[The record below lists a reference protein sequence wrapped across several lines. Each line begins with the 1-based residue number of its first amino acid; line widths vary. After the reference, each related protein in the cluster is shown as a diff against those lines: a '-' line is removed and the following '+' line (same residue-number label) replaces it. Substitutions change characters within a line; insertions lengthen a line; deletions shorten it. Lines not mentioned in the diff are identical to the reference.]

1 MIRREIMREYTKH
14 DGRATAQLELPGN
27 RTMVEESMSGAESLV
42 HTLAGSG
49 VDTCFTNP
57 GTSEMHF
64 VAALDR
70 VPGVRCVL
78 ALFEGVATGAADG
91 YARIAGKPAATLLHC
106 GPGLANGLAN
116 LHNAQRAR
124 VPMVNIIGDH
134 ATYHRVFDPPL
145 AADIEGWARPVSV
158 WTRTAWGAE
167 TVGVDAA
174 AAVQAARNASGIATL
189 ILPSDASWNQGGV
202 RAGRLPV
209 TPPSPVRAATI
220 ASVARVLCSGE
231 PAALMITGAGLESDS
246 LAAAHRVA
254 SATGAKL
261 LAPSFNRLI
270 QRGRGRHPI
279 ALLPYP
285 VDNAVAALAGIRHLI
300 LVGSQEPIAFF
311 AYPDQPS
318 LMRPNG
324 SIVHILARP
333 EEDVAG
339 ALAALAV
346 ELDAPPVPPP
356 SAKHPE
362 PAHGP
367 VTSAAVAQTIA
378 ALIPENAVVVDESIS
393 FGLAFY
399 PGTRDAAPHDWI
411 QVTGGAIGSGLPIAI
426 GAAIAAPG
434 RRIINLEGDGSA
446 LYTVQALWTQ
456 ARERLDVTT
465 VILSNRKYAILEYE
479 LAKVGA
485 NPGRTALDL
494 FDLGNPTLD
503 WTRMAGAM
511 GVEAARAETLEG
523 LADLL
528 RASNRRSGP
537 FLIELVIP

>member
-367 VTSAAVAQTIA
+367 VTSAAAAQTIA

-399 PGTRDAAPHDWI
+399 PGTRDAARHDWI

-434 RRIINLEGDGSA
+434 RRIINLEGDASA